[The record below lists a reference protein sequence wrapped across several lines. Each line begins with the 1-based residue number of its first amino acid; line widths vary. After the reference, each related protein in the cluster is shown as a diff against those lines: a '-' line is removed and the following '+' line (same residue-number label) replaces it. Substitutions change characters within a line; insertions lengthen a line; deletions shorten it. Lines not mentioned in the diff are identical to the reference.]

1 MVLYK
6 IIRPLNT
13 LTNVLLLPLSPPYKS
28 TNKVEKHMAQY
39 LVTTSQ
45 PSTSQHNSITMG
57 HSYWHIYL
65 HDEGDVM
72 GNRKIAECDSNKQV
86 CAQNAQNK

>member
-1 MVLYK
+1 
-6 IIRPLNT
+6 
-13 LTNVLLLPLSPPYKS
+13 
-28 TNKVEKHMAQY
+28 MAQY